1 MHIFSIGEIG
11 KKFLKTS
18 EKKRCQP
25 KSKKLLFSG
34 NLEKRCNKGPD
45 QHYGLAEPL
54 PDDNISKEV
63 LEKTKENFINALKLD
78 RRERLAIEEQTREQA
93 NSQIWH
99 IERRNRLTPSNFGCV
114 CKLRP
119 TTSCKNTVYSIIYR
133 TFSSKATDYGKAT
146 EQQAIVALEK
156 KLNCKVNQCGL
167 IIDEDFPYLA
177 ASPDGLVN
185 DDFIVEIKCPFGV
198 KDTKTFLEAIDSKK
212 LSFCRLSENGKMEL
226 KVDHSYYYQVQGQ
239 MRISKRNFCYFVVYS
254 ASWIE
259 IQIITFDDAF
269 WQDKMIE
276 KLKIFYT
283 ECLLPEIVNPQYGKR
298 LLIDDILDPQH
309 ILENIQ
315 AKRQKQHKQNYINEK
330 KN

>member
-1 MHIFSIGEIG
+1 MFI
-11 KKFLKTS
+11 K
-18 EKKRCQP
+18 
-25 KSKKLLFSG
+25 G
-34 NLEKRCNKGPD
+34 N
-45 QHYGLAEPL
+45 
-54 PDDNISKEV
+54 
-63 LEKTKENFINALKLD
+63 
-78 RRERLAIEEQTREQA
+78 
-93 NSQIWH
+93 
-99 IERRNRLTPSNFGCV
+99 
-114 CKLRP
+114 
-119 TTSCKNTVYSIIYR
+119 
-133 TFSSKATDYGKAT
+133 
-146 EQQAIVALEK
+146 
-156 KLNCKVNQCGL
+156 NQ
-167 IIDEDFPYLA
+167 
-177 ASPDGLVN
+177 
-185 DDFIVEIKCPFGV
+185 
-198 KDTKTFLEAIDSKK
+198 

-309 ILENIQ
+309 ILENIK
-315 AKRQKQHKQNYINEK
+315 AKQQKQHKQNYINEK